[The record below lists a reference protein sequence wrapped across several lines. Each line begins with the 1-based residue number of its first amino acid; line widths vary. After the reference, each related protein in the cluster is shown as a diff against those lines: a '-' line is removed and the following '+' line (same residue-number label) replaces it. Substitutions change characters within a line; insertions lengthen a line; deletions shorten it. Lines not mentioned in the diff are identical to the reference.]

1 LATQAAIAAFM
12 PQFCQTVEQ
21 ETLLRIA
28 LLDGAGYR
36 LAGALTRR
44 RAMCPPLQG
53 PACRPAC
60 VNFLLE
66 TVPTRSLSNWGGIP
80 ERIDHVLWPT
90 GHQVGDDGASF
101 FHFMLLQDGAR
112 AKGPRFRR
120 KDTFGKGLWL
130 PA

>member
-12 PQFCQTVEQ
+12 PQFRQTVEQ
-21 ETLLRIA
+21 ETLLPIA

-44 RAMCPPLQG
+44 RAM
-53 PACRPAC
+53 PACKPAC
-60 VNFLLE
+60 VDFLLE
-66 TVPTRSLSNWGGIP
+66 TVPTRPLSNWGGIP

-120 KDTFGKGLWL
+120 KDTFGKGLRL